1 MKFILWFMMLIL
13 LSSSAQAYSKK
24 IIFSSFSDKISAQ
37 KSLDSFMS
45 NSKKSKTLSKLA
57 EDNEFK
63 VFVRQSGKYHIIV
76 AEPIKNRT
84 ILKQTLKIVKSK
96 YKQAYPNNYTPPKVP
111 IAKPK
116 KAQIQEL
123 NTSKKLQEVKVS
135 HPVVKEIV
143 LDVNKTKEEESVKV
157 IQETNTTLEAKEIN
171 TTIVEENSTVTTP
184 VTEIIVPAKEV
195 ELDIEAILKWMLFV
209 LILSV
214 MTFYFIKFKRIYDEY

>member
-157 IQETNTTLEAKEIN
+157 IQETNTTLETN
-171 TTIVEENSTVTTP
+171 TTSLEENSTVTAP
-184 VTEIIVPAKEV
+184 VTEVIVPAKEA